1 MALKLF
7 CKLFSEFAR
16 NAIARLQM
24 LKYDISTLLDIGMRH
39 LILSVKAGQVE
50 PHFRP
55 ALVPHC
61 QSITDLLI
69 LLIRIDT
76 ELHHPLTEHA

>member
-39 LILSVKAGQVE
+39 LILA